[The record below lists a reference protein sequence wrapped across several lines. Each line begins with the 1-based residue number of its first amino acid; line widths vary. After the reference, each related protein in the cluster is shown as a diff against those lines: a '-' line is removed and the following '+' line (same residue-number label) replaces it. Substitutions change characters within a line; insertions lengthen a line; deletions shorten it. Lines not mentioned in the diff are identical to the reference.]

1 MATSTFYAA
10 DVNADLQQQLS
21 QTPPPPPPPA
31 APVNGQ
37 AAKDPAV
44 HQRTYQAWYA
54 FHAVEACV
62 LLGG

>member
-10 DVNADLQQQLS
+10 DVHADLQQQLS
-21 QTPPPPPPPA
+21 QTPPPA

-62 LLGG
+62 LLSG